1 MTYLSPTS
9 TLADVERLYILS
21 TLRLCEGNRTQ
32 TAKVLNVSLR
42 CLRNKLREYKSAGHE
57 ISDGKAGRHGHTPGV
72 NPFIADLPATPT
84 SSVLTSSSVECRKRN
99 KQSADVYGE
108 SERFVRCLL
117 NPRAGDALK
126 IIDCYRKHVAL
137 NAERSDDG
145 P

>member
-42 CLRNKLREYKSAGHE
+42 CLRNKLREYKSAGHL
-57 ISDGKAGRHGHTPGV
+57 ISDAKAGPHGHTPDV

-84 SSVLTSSSVECRKRN
+84 SSV
-99 KQSADVYGE
+99 
-108 SERFVRCLL
+108 
-117 NPRAGDALK
+117 
-126 IIDCYRKHVAL
+126 
-137 NAERSDDG
+137 
-145 P
+145 